1 MSETRFTPPVND
13 PWRGLR
19 GVMAGTLVLEGIVVV
34 LALPIVAKVGGG
46 LTVAST
52 TYLVVLT
59 VAMFLGAG
67 LQGRSWA
74 LTFDLALQ
82 VLLIAGVVFHWSIC
96 AVGIVF
102 GLVWVYIA
110 YIKRDVEKR
119 VARGQLP
126 GQEPIVDDGPGG
138 VSDS

>member
-1 MSETRFTPPVND
+1 
-13 PWRGLR
+13 
-19 GVMAGTLVLEGIVVV
+19 MAGTLVLEGIVVI

-46 LTVAST
+46 LTAAST

-74 LTFDLALQ
+74 MPFDLTLQ
-82 VLLIAGVVFHWSIC
+82 VLLIAGVVFHWAIC

-126 GQEPIVDDGPGG
+126 GQVPVDGDDPGG